1 MRVEARARVAVEQGE
16 RVLVEAALEPAP
28 VGARRGAQRHDAAG
42 DVHHVAG
49 GAAVGVGA
57 EVLGV
62 GAVLLARVLDGGKD
76 VALRERDERVGL
88 VVLEVGVEERSVL
101 VDEVLLQHERL
112 VLVLHHEVVEAVD
125 LVDQKRDLRAL
136 VLVVHV
142 LAHAGAQLLRLAHV
156 DDLAG
161 LVLPQVHARQR
172 GHGVQLLLDALEL
185 GGERIVGGGAIP
197 ALAHGAVE
205 RGPPPALALEALG
218 VLGIE
223 RGLGIQALEPARVGR
238 PEAVVHVK
246 RGGSV
251 VGFVEFVH
259 TASIANRTSVPLGT
273 LRSTRNAKGS
283 PPDDGRSATRA
294 PAGNARGRV
303 FGEGAAR
310 RAQGGRRSGLPDR
323 PAHAKPCFVA
333 DFDGK

>member
-1 MRVEARARVAVEQGE
+1 M
-16 RVLVEAALEPAP
+16 
-28 VGARRGAQRHDAAG
+28 
-42 DVHHVAG
+42 
-49 GAAVGVGA
+49 
-57 EVLGV
+57 
-62 GAVLLARVLDGGKD
+62 
-76 VALRERDERVGL
+76 
-88 VVLEVGVEERSVL
+88 L
-101 VDEVLLQHERL
+101 VDEVLLEHERL

-125 LVDQKRDLRAL
+125 LVDQQRDLRAL

-142 LAHAGAQLLRLAHV
+142 LAHAGAQLLRLADV

-172 GHGVQLLLDALEL
+172 GHGVRAPLDALEL
-185 GGERIVGGGAIP
+185 GGERIVGGAIP

-205 RGPPPALALEALG
+205 RGPAAALALEALG

-223 RGLGIQALEPARVGR
+223 RGLGIQALEPARVCR

-259 TASIANRTSVPLGT
+259 TASIANRTSVPLGA

-283 PPDDGRSATRA
+283 PPPPPTTGDPPPEPPPETREEGCSGKALLVAHRADALRAFPTAQRTRNRVSWQISTENDHREARTGPKAPRRNRPFGIAPGR
-294 PAGNARGRV
+294 
-303 FGEGAAR
+303 
-310 RAQGGRRSGLPDR
+310 QGVRLR
-323 PAHAKPCFVA
+323 VA
-333 DFDGK
+333 DRLPSR